1 MLREKNARL
10 TSFRNTACRNVN
22 PSYLAKRN
30 VTSATNIATAIFM
43 TDASYGYATFIG
55 FSLFESSENSF
66 RSRRHVASEKWLEK
80 ERAPALQL
88 PFILISFS
96 RVSLHPR
103 AELAPLRSAARR
115 EELRPSAPFCVAWAR
130 GAGSVRTLHV
140 RYIRG
145 SFGWEFGGV
154 QSNVFY
160 PVSTGIRERAR
171 EKERERERGPGWAY
185 AGIDPRLHSRDVTV
199 DEETGGKRGRKR
211 RER

>member
-1 MLREKNARL
+1 M
-10 TSFRNTACRNVN
+10 
-22 PSYLAKRN
+22 
-30 VTSATNIATAIFM
+30 NIATAIFM

-96 RVSLHPR
+96 RASLHPR

-171 EKERERERGPGWAY
+171 EREDGGLGGRTRGSIPDSIPVTSQWA
-185 AGIDPRLHSRDVTV
+185 RR
-199 DEETGGKRGRKR
+199 RGRE
-211 RER
+211 ERKEAPGKVKAGVAGDDVAGTPGVPVTCRAPLWCCHCSCCCW